1 MGYKRYERYKDSGIE
16 WIGEVPEHWEITNLG
31 YRAKMIVP
39 MRDKPTEFNGDIPWI
54 RIEDVDGKYIEDS
67 KSEQRV
73 SKELVKKMNLKIYPI
88 GTVLCTCS
96 CNMGATV
103 IVKRPLISNQTFIG
117 IVPKKDLDSTFL
129 YYAMNA
135 NSERLQHLSEGA
147 IQRYLSRHDFEH
159 FKLAFPPKDEQK
171 TIANF
176 LDQKTAEIDSLI
188 ADKEKLIQLLQE
200 KRQAIISEAVT
211 KGLDPNVPMKDSGVE
226 WIGEIPA
233 HWEVKKI
240 KHLLVSKKDAIKP
253 GPFGSQ
259 LKSEEMQEGEV
270 KVYNQRNVLD
280 NDFINGDNFVS
291 YEKYQELRA
300 FTVYPGDI
308 LVTTRGTIGK
318 VAILPQGCEIG
329 ILHPCLIRLRV
340 DNSKIISEYLQL
352 IFNNTNL
359 LSNQLFYQSNAT
371 TIEVIYSDTLKNIV
385 IPLPNVQEQM
395 SILENINKIYVLFD
409 GLIKNIQAQIAKL
422 KEYRQ
427 SLIYEAVTGKIDVR
441 DFTPNTE
448 GVVLDAQNSN

>member
-1 MGYKRYERYKDSGIE
+1 MAYKRYEKYKDSGVE
-16 WIGEVPEHWEITNLG
+16 WIGEIPEHWNITKLG
-31 YRAKMIVP
+31 YRARMIVP

-73 SKELVKKMNLKIYPI
+73 SKELVKKMNLKVYPI

-96 CNMGATV
+96 CNMGTTV

-117 IVPKKDLDSTFL
+117 IVPIKDLDSIFL
-129 YYAMNA
+129 YYAINA
-135 NSERLQHLSEGA
+135 SSKRLQHLGEGA
-147 IQRYLSRHDFEH
+147 IQQYLSRHDFEH
-159 FKLAFPPKDEQK
+159 FKLAFPHKNEQRA
-171 TIANF
+171 IADF
-176 LDQKTAEIDSLI
+176 LDQKTAQIDSLI
-188 ADKEKLIQLLQE
+188 ADKEKLIQLLQK

-211 KGLDPNVPMKDSGVE
+211 QGLNKNVPMKDSGVE
-226 WIGEIPA
+226 WIGEIPE
-233 HWEVKKI
+233 HWEVKRI

-259 LKSEEMQEGEV
+259 LKSEEMKEGEI

-280 NDFINGDNFVS
+280 NDFINGDNYTS
-291 YEKYQELRA
+291 YEKYKELRA

-318 VAILPQGCEIG
+318 VGILPQDCEIG
-329 ILHPCLIRLRV
+329 ILHPCLIRLQV

-352 IFNNTNL
+352 IFNNTNIV
-359 LSNQLFYQSNAT
+359 SNQLFYQSNAT
-371 TIEVIYSDTLKNIV
+371 TIEVIYSDTLKNIA

-395 SILENINKIYVLFD
+395 LILENINKIYILFD
-409 GLIKNIQAQIAKL
+409 GLIKNIQTQIAKF

-427 SLIYEAVTGKIDVR
+427 SLISEAVTGKIDVR

-448 GVVLDAQNSN
+448 GVA